1 MAAGALGGVVGS
13 AGGITSLIT
22 YPALLLVGVPAL
34 AANATNIVAL
44 AAFLPGVALGSQP
57 ELKGW
62 GTWLERWTP
71 VTLVGGALGA
81 GFLLLTPPDAFE
93 RVVPFLVVTGSLAL
107 VCAPWLS
114 RRRAS
119 PTHRPW
125 ELGAWLLL
133 MAAYGGYFGA
143 GAGVMTLALML
154 IMVDQHLPT
163 ANALKNVLMGAT
175 SILAGLLLAF
185 LAPIDWS
192 AALALAAGI
201 LVGTRIGPAVARRV
215 PATRLRWAVF
225 AFGIG
230 MAIYL
235 WADPSF

>member
-1 MAAGALGGVVGS
+1 MSGGIIGS

-22 YPALLLVGVPAL
+22 YPALLLVGVPPL

-44 AAFLPGVALGSQP
+44 AAFLPGVALGSRP
-57 ELKGW
+57 ELRGW
-62 GTWLERWTP
+62 GAWLERWTP

-81 GFLLLTPPDAFE
+81 VLLLLTPSDAFE
-93 RVVPFLVVTGSLAL
+93 RVVPFLVAIGSLAL
-107 VCAPWLS
+107 VCAPRLS

-119 PTHRPW
+119 PTHRPL
-125 ELGAWLLL
+125 ELGAWLLV

-143 GAGVMTLALML
+143 GAGVMTFALML

-175 SILAGLLLAF
+175 SIPAGLLLAF
-185 LAPIDWS
+185 LAPIDWT
-192 AALALAAGI
+192 AAIALAVGI
-201 LVGTRIGPAVARRV
+201 LAGTRTGPAVARRV
-215 PATRLRWAVF
+215 PATALRWAVF

-230 MAIYL
+230 MAICL
-235 WADPSF
+235 WVDPSF